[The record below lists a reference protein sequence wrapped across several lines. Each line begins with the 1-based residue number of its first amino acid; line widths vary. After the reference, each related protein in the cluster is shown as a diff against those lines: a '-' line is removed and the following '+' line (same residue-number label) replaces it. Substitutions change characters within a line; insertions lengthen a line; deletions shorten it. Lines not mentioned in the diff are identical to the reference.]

1 MIRQGASLEEIGEL
15 YSYNK
20 VIYLAADSL
29 QRDARTGRSWNICKI
44 HESRDMYWAAASDFY
59 NYGRTG
65 FDLKMIVESIGS
77 EGPIISKMERFIKSV
92 TRPLERTMADS
103 KRFDPKTYAKFEVA
117 TRTPLQIVFIA
128 IESGEPTFAITT
140 FRPHKVKGRI
150 TLTPERYSRSPL
162 TPVQSTNITGLG
174 SYELALGYF
183 QAHQTEIFATPVTT
197 IQKGMRLE
205 VVSGYVGEP
214 FSILRFDANGPIWAA
229 KGECK

>member
-1 MIRQGASLEEIGEL
+1 MTPLFPFLCDAGIVSSHYHLRGKKWRLILVLLMLAQPGLGTSILIV

-92 TRPLERTMADS
+92 TRPLERAMADS
-103 KRFDPKTYAKFEVA
+103 KRFDPKTYAKFEGA
-117 TRTPLQIVFIA
+117 TRTPLQIVFLA

-150 TLTPERYSRSPL
+150 TLTPL
-162 TPVQSTNITGLG
+162 
-174 SYELALGYF
+174 
-183 QAHQTEIFATPVTT
+183 
-197 IQKGMRLE
+197 
-205 VVSGYVGEP
+205 
-214 FSILRFDANGPIWAA
+214 
-229 KGECK
+229 